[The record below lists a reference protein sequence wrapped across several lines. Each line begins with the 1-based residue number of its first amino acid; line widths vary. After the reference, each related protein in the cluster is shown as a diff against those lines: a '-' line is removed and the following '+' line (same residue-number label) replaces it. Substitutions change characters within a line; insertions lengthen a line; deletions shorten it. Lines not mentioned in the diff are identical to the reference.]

1 LATDSNDDIR
11 VVVGGRE
18 LPQVDVTQR
27 VTATLAITAA
37 VVALWV
43 LSQGCLPC

>member
-1 LATDSNDDIR
+1 MTDDNDIR
-11 VVVGGRE
+11 VTIGGRE

-27 VTATLAITAA
+27 VTATLIITAA

-43 LSQGCLPC
+43 LSEGCLPC

>member
-1 LATDSNDDIR
+1 LATDSDDIR
-11 VVVGGRE
+11 VTVGGKE

-27 VTATLAITAA
+27 VTATLIITAA

-43 LSQGCLPC
+43 LTQGCFPC

>member
-1 LATDSNDDIR
+1 MATDSDDIR
-11 VVVGGRE
+11 VSVGGKE

-27 VTATLAITAA
+27 VTGTLIITAA